1 MTTSIARQRQE
12 RHDPIAASLA
22 QNRLG
27 VPPVAFVGL
36 AGAAPL
42 TVIAGG
48 ATAGWLVTGVK
59 GIPVAYLAMAA
70 VLAVFAVGYTAMSRD
85 IVNAG
90 AFYSYIAQGLGRI
103 PGVAAAGVA
112 LVAYNAMQVG
122 LIGGFGYVGAQTL
135 ETVFHVHTSWWLV
148 AFVGWAAV
156 AVMGVARIDLSG
168 RVLAVLLSAEI
179 LISLVYAVVQLAHP
193 AGGHVSFATLAPTQ
207 LGEKTMGAGFATA
220 IAGFVGFEATAV
232 YASEARDPRR
242 TVPRATYLALG
253 VIGLLYAGCSW
264 AMSVATGP
272 DQIVAQATDK
282 GTELTFSLV
291 APHLTHAWIDAGH
304 WLFATSLFAA
314 MLAFHNTVARYGFAL
329 GREGVL
335 PRLMGT
341 ATRAGAPKW
350 GSLTQ
355 SVLGLGTIVLYAA
368 AGWDPYV
375 QLFFWLTVLGGV
387 GVLILMT
394 TTSFAVVGFFAGR
407 ESSDVSLWARRVA
420 PVLSGL
426 GLLYVLWQTFRA
438 FPVLLGVQPTDP
450 VRWWLLASFAIVAVL
465 GALRA
470 AWMRHRQADRF
481 AGIGYGTHSEL
492 AGVA

>member
-1 MTTSIARQRQE
+1 MTTSIARQRQG

-27 VPPVAFVGL
+27 VPPVTFVEL

-59 GIPVAYLAMAA
+59 GIPIAYLAMAA
-70 VLAVFAVGYTAMSRD
+70 VLAVFAVGYTAMSRH

-135 ETVFHVHTSWWLV
+135 KTVFHVYTSWWLV

-156 AVMGVARIDLSG
+156 AVLGVARIDLSG

-193 AGGHVSFATLAPTQ
+193 AGGHVSFATLAPSQ

-220 IAGFVGFEATAV
+220 IVGFVGFEATAV

-242 TVPRATYLALG
+242 TVPRATYLALA
-253 VIGLLYAGCSW
+253 VIGLLYATCSW

-291 APHLTHAWIDAGH
+291 APYLARAWIDAGH
-304 WLFATSLFAA
+304 LLFVTSLFAA
-314 MLAFHNTVARYGFAL
+314 MLAFHNTVVRYGFTL

-335 PRLMGT
+335 PRFMGT
-341 ATRAGAPKW
+341 ATRAAHPDDHHLVRG
-350 GSLTQ
+350 
-355 SVLGLGTIVLYAA
+355 
-368 AGWDPYV
+368 
-375 QLFFWLTVLGGV
+375 
-387 GVLILMT
+387 
-394 TTSFAVVGFFAGR
+394 
-407 ESSDVSLWARRVA
+407 RRVLRPQGA
-420 PVLSGL
+420 ERREPVGAACRVGAVRARPAVRAVANIPGL
-426 GLLYVLWQTFRA
+426 PRTA
-438 FPVLLGVQPTDP
+438 GVQPTNP
-450 VRWWLLASFAIVAVL
+450 VRWWLLASFAIAAVL
-465 GALRA
+465 GAARA
-470 AWMRHRQADRF
+470 GWMRHRQADRF